1 MARINEFIK
10 RDQLRKLIAD
20 AIQEDLNDRGLTE
33 DDIQWVYFM
42 VSPGLDEVFAWV
54 NIKQNDIDKLS
65 FDGWELEYAESIEQ
79 AITIAEFYFD
89 LR

>member
-1 MARINEFIK
+1 MARINEFVK

-54 NIKQNDIDKLS
+54 NINPNDIDKLS
-65 FDGWELEYAESIEQ
+65 FDGWQLEYTENIEQ
-79 AITIAEFYFD
+79 AIEIAEFYFD